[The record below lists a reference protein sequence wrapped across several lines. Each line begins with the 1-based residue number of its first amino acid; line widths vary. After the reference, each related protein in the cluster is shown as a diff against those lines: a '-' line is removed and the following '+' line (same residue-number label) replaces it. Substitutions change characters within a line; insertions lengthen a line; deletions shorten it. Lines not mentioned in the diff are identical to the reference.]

1 MDSRSEVLSR
11 ITRRALVVSV
21 GLALVAGLGAWRA
34 AADFGDSAADCIT
47 GYHSEGMAGAFAQGV
62 EIPQENV
69 AAQPYATANL
79 NDTPTSHA
87 RANNFYPGYIGQ
99 ALYDTAS
106 NYTPD
111 SPFAVEAW
119 YPQPPKGK
127 SADAHDDGPFA
138 HTLAWAKPAES
149 LADART
155 AFVAGG
161 DQAAM
166 GPSTAHVD
174 MKYTGDLVQGLNQA
188 TAYNVTLGPLHIDVM
203 KSAVSWKSDGTD
215 QGTVATWTVQF
226 HGVNIDGKR
235 VAGSDANGFSLQ
247 GGAPAPG
254 SASMEQT
261 QTQEK
266 QLSDALDKAG
276 FAQAQV
282 MAQPSTMRVEAGRI
296 DMNGTAL
303 TLRIAPTSRRDNS
316 GQAVS
321 YQLGRTWLHV
331 LVYRGSCDNVKAVP
345 QGKTDTPP
353 DGANLPPYPPQG
365 DPYHW
370 TVAPRPQEPPSPPG
384 LPSPPGM
391 PGLSGQSQ
399 PHASGGAAAPAPGS
413 LLPLGLGRELQG
425 IMGGTLPPT
434 PSGTALH

>member
-1 MDSRSEVLSR
+1 MDSRSGAFSR
-11 ITRRALVVSV
+11 ITRRTLVISV
-21 GLALVAGLGAWRA
+21 GVALVAGPGAWRA

-47 GYHSEGMAGAFAQGV
+47 GYHSEGMAGGLAQGV

-149 LADART
+149 LADAKT

-174 MKYTGDLVQGLNQA
+174 MKYTGDVVQGLNQA
-188 TAYNVTLGPLHIDVM
+188 VAYNVTLGPLHIDLM
-203 KSAVSWKSDGTD
+203 KSAINWKSDGTD
-215 QGTVATWTVQF
+215 QGTVATWNVQF
-226 HGVNIDGKR
+226 HGLSIDGKPI
-235 VAGSDANGFSLQ
+235 AGSDANGFSLQ

-254 SASMEQT
+254 SASMQRT
-261 QTQEK
+261 QSQER
-266 QLSDALDKAG
+266 QFSDALDKAG
-276 FAQAQV
+276 FAQVQI
-282 MAQPSTMRVEAGRI
+282 MAQPNTTRIEAGRI

-303 TLRIAPTSRRDNS
+303 TLRFAPTARKDNS

-331 LVYRGSCDNVKAVP
+331 LVYRGSCDNMKAVP
-345 QGKTDTPP
+345 QGKTENPP
-353 DGANLPPYPPQG
+353 DGPNLPPYPPQG

-370 TVAPRPQEPPSPPG
+370 TVAPRPQQAPVLPLPGMAG
-384 LPSPPGM
+384 LP
-391 PGLSGQSQ
+391 GQSQ
-399 PHASGGAAAPAPGS
+399 PHASGGAAVAAPPGGT
-413 LLPLGLGRELQG
+413 LPLGLDRRLQG
-425 IMGGTLPPT
+425 IVGGALPPT
-434 PSGTALH
+434 PSGTDLH